1 MLILISDAFDPGLEK
16 KLSDI
21 GEVTKDKERLPEA
34 DVLLVR
40 SKTKCTKE
48 YMDAA
53 PNLKLII
60 RGGVGTD
67 NIDGKFAAARGISV
81 RNTPQASS
89 VAVAEMAFAM
99 MLSVSARIIEAHSS
113 MQKKQWLKQQ
123 LKWTELYGK
132 TLCLVGMGRIAVE
145 VAKRAAAFGMKVVAY
160 RPSGK
165 SSKYANIKTTLE
177 EAVKE
182 ADYISLHTPLTDST
196 RGMINKA
203 LLAVMKK
210 GAVIINT
217 GRAACVVAEDIAAAL
232 KSGSLKAYGTDVWVS
247 DPPARDYPILSSP
260 NVIMTPHIGANS
272 AENLM
277 RVGEEAYTIV
287 KEFIEGEKNE

>member
-1 MLILISDAFDPGLEK
+1 MLILISDAFDTGLEE

-21 GEVTKDKERLPEA
+21 GEVTRDRERLPEA

-48 YMDAA
+48 YMDTAT
-53 PNLKLII
+53 NLKLII

-67 NIDGKFAAARGISV
+67 NIDGKYAASRGIRV
-81 RNTPQASS
+81 KNTPQASS
-89 VAVAEMAFAM
+89 VAVAEIAFAL
-99 MLSVSARIIEAHSS
+99 MLTVSARVIDAHNS
-113 MQKKQWLKQQ
+113 MQKGQWLKQE

-160 RPSGK
+160 RQSGK
-165 SSKYANIKTTLE
+165 PSKYADIKTTLE

-203 LLAVMKK
+203 VIAVMKK

-217 GRAACVVAEDIAAAL
+217 GRADCVVAEDIVTAL
-232 KSGSLKAYGTDVWVS
+232 EMADLKHTVRMYGLLILRPGIILYS
-247 DPPARDYPILSSP
+247 ARRMSS
-260 NVIMTPHIGANS
+260 
-272 AENLM
+272 
-277 RVGEEAYTIV
+277 
-287 KEFIEGEKNE
+287 

>member
-1 MLILISDAFDPGLEK
+1 MEEVMLILISDAFDTGLEE

-21 GEVTKDKERLPEA
+21 GEVTKDKQRLPEA
-34 DVLLVR
+34 EVLLVR

-67 NIDGKFAAARGISV
+67 NIDGKSAASRGISV

-89 VAVAEMAFAM
+89 IAVAEFAFAL
-99 MLSVSARIIEAHSS
+99 MLTVSARIIDAHNS
-113 MQKKQWLKQQ
+113 MKKGQWLKQQ
-123 LKWTELYGK
+123 MRWTELYGK
-132 TLCLVGMGRIAVE
+132 TLCLVGMGKIAVE

-160 RPSGK
+160 RQSGK
-165 SSKYANIKTTLE
+165 SSKYAEIKPTLK

-203 LLAVMKK
+203 VIAVMKK
-210 GAVIINT
+210 SAVIINT
-217 GRAACVVAEDIAAAL
+217 GRAACVVAEDVVAAL
-232 KSGSLKAYGTDVWVS
+232 ESGRLKAYCTDVWLS
-247 DPPARDYPILSSP
+247 DPPTRDYPILSSP

-272 AENLM
+272 TENFM
-277 RVGEEAYTIV
+277 RIGEEAYTIT
-287 KEFIEGEKNE
+287 KDFI